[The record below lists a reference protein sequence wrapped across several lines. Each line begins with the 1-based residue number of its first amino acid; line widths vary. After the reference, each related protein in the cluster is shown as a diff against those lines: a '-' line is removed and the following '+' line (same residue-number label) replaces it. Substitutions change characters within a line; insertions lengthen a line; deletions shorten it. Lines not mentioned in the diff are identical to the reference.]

1 MLRSSWLT
9 AVIAASAAACLAA
22 LAGCGQYSPAYLKPL
37 SEKTRALIADKGM
50 TEDAPILIR
59 VFKAESEL
67 EIWKQRE
74 DGHFYHLKTYPICS
88 YSGGLGPKLK
98 QGDKQAPEGFYLVSM
113 DQLNPRSK
121 YYLSFDLGFP
131 NAFDR
136 AHGRTGANLMIH
148 GDCTS
153 TGCYAMTD
161 GVMEEIFSLVR
172 EALMGGQ
179 NSIQVHAFPFRMTE
193 ANLASQQKHE
203 WYSYWRNL
211 KEGYDY
217 FEATRLQP
225 AITVCEKRYLVNAVF
240 EAGAPRYGAASKC
253 PRYKKGPIVAF
264 KPLPKPKAV
273 QFATT
278 TKPLGSVLNLKFGPA
293 KPAYTAFTLGP
304 ATPDL
309 PAVKKPAAKKK

>member
-1 MLRSSWLT
+1 MLRSRFIT
-9 AVIAASAAACLAA
+9 AVLAASAAACLAV
-22 LAGCGQYSPAYLKPL
+22 LGGCGQYSPAYLKPL
-37 SEKTRALIADKGM
+37 STKTRALIAEKGM
-50 TEDAPILIR
+50 AEDAPILIR

-67 EIWKQRE
+67 EVWKQRE

-88 YSGGLGPKLK
+88 YSGGLGPKIK
-98 QGDKQAPEGFYLVSM
+98 QGDKQAPEGFYLVAM
-113 DQLNPRSK
+113 EQLNPRSK

-136 AHGRTGANLMIH
+136 AYGRTGGNLMIH

-153 TGCYAMTD
+153 SGCYAMTD

-172 EALMGGQ
+172 EALVGGQ
-179 NSIQVHAFPFRMTE
+179 ANIQVHAFPFRMTE

-203 WYSYWRNL
+203 HYNYWRNL

-217 FEATRLQP
+217 FEAAKLEP
-225 AITVCEKRYLVNAVF
+225 KITVCEKRYLFNAVF
-240 EAGAPRYGAASKC
+240 EDGTPRYSATGKC
-253 PRYKKGPIVAF
+253 PRHGKGQIAAF
-264 KPLPKPKAV
+264 KPLPKPKNV
-273 QFATT
+273 QVATT
-278 TKPLGSVLNLKFGPA
+278 SKPLGSVLNLKFGPA

-309 PAVKKPAAKKK
+309 PAVKKPAQKK

>member
-9 AVIAASAAACLAA
+9 AVIAASAAACLGA
-22 LAGCGQYSPAYLKPL
+22 LGGCGQYAPAYLKPL
-37 SEKTRALIADKGM
+37 SEKTRALIAEKGM
-50 TEDAPILIR
+50 AEDAPILIR

-67 EIWKQRE
+67 EVWKQRE
-74 DGHFYHLKTYPICS
+74 DGHFYHLKTYPICA

-153 TGCYAMTD
+153 SGCYAMTD

-172 EALMGGQ
+172 EALVGGQ
-179 NSIQVHAFPFRMTE
+179 TAIQVHAFPFRMTE
-193 ANLASQQKHE
+193 TNLTTQEKHE
-203 WYSYWRNL
+203 WFSYWRNL

-225 AITVCEKRYLVNAVF
+225 KISVCEKRYLVNAVF
-240 EAGAPRYGAASKC
+240 DDGTPRYSAAGKC
-253 PRYKKGPIVAF
+253 PRHRKGPLMAF

-273 QFATT
+273 ELAST

-309 PAVKKPAAKKK
+309 PAVKKPAKK